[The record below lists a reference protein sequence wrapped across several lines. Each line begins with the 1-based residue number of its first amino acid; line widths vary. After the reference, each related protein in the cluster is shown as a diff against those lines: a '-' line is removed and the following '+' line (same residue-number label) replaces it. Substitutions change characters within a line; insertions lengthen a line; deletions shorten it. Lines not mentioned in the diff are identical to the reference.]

1 MIVAYTK
8 TETFFINPRIL
19 EEYFDLEE
27 NAENLSPETM
37 SELFSEISTSELFD
51 LSEEYNS
58 YNEVTKIWQT
68 SPH

>member
-37 SELFSEISTSELFD
+37 TELFSEISTSELFD

-58 YNEVTKIWQT
+58 YNEVTKI
-68 SPH
+68 